1 MLDARTCTTVVRSV
15 VFVAAFIAPGLSLC
29 RLSAADRDKVRFNRD
44 IRPILSDRCFLCHG
58 PDEKHREADLRLD
71 VRESAVDDRGDGAAI
86 VAGAEAKSLLM
97 SRVLSDD
104 DDLRMPP
111 PSSSKPRLSAEEI
124 DLLRRWI
131 DQGAEYED
139 HWAFLPVE
147 SIKPP
152 KVKNRSWP
160 RNAIDRFVLQ
170 RLEEEGIKP
179 ALEADRATLIRRVYL
194 DLLGLLPEPS
204 AVAEFI
210 DDARDDAYERLVDRV
225 LDNPHYGER
234 WGRHWLDQA
243 RYADSNGYTVDGER
257 SMWPFRDWVIKSL
270 NDDMPF
276 DQFTIEQ
283 LAGDLLPE
291 PTKQQL
297 VATAFHRNTLINEE
311 GGTDR
316 EQFRNE
322 AVVDRVNTTAA
333 VWMGLTLG
341 CAQCH
346 THKFDPISQRE
357 YFQMFAFFNQ
367 CEDVN
372 NRGRTVQV
380 VRGELFGRP
389 IEPKTPVESA
399 EAIAKRQAEWEPR
412 ELARLEEAASSAMK
426 PEWKP
431 AEYVEFETETG
442 AGLQRLPDNSLLA
455 DGRGA
460 FNDTYRILVNTQLA
474 KVAAIRL
481 RVLPHDSLPRGGPG
495 MAPTGNFVL
504 TDFEVTLDGKEL
516 PIAEA
521 FADIEQKKFP
531 ITAAFDDQP
540 KTGWAVNVGSAAAWH
555 TAHEAVFVFDKPVL
569 TKGKPIQVR
578 LLHDW
583 KEQYTIGRF
592 DLAFCVDAPG
602 LNETEQLLLRALRTP
617 PDRRNPLDISKVAAA
632 FARSDGGAKKKP
644 PISASDAIADVMI
657 MRDREQQ
664 RETFVQ
670 LRGDFLRL
678 DKEAGPMSP
687 GVIAAVQRAF
697 GKKSPTFATRL
708 DLARWLVDPANPL
721 TSRVTVNR
729 MWMRYFGRGLVET
742 DEDFGSQGSPPTHP
756 ELLDWLARQFVQ
768 GGWSM
773 KQMHRL
779 IVSSA
784 TYRQSSQA
792 RPELATIDPLNRL
805 LARQN
810 RVRVEGEIVRD
821 AALGASGLLVDEI
834 GGPSVRPPQP
844 EGVYAFTQNKKK
856 WDAATGDDRYRR
868 GLYTVFFRSAPYP
881 LLTTFDSPDFQTT
894 CTRRVRSNTPLQA
907 LTIANDPA
915 FIEMARGLAKR
926 LCLKA
931 AGSSATVDDC
941 LKLAWVLCLSR
952 APSNEQ
958 LDILRSYYERQRAA
972 FQQDENAANELIG
985 DAFDN
990 TKLPSAEA
998 AALVCVARAILN
1010 TDAFI
1015 TRE

>member
-1 MLDARTCTTVVRSV
+1 
-15 VFVAAFIAPGLSLC
+15 
-29 RLSAADRDKVRFNRD
+29 
-44 IRPILSDRCFLCHG
+44 
-58 PDEKHREADLRLD
+58 D
-71 VRESAVDDRGDGAAI
+71 VRESAIEDRGDGAAI
-86 VAGAEAKSLLM
+86 VPGDVSKSLLLA
-97 SRVLSDD
+97 RVLSDD
-104 DDLRMPP
+104 DDVRMPP
-111 PSSSKPRLSAEEI
+111 PTSSKPRLTAEEI
-124 DLLRRWI
+124 DLMRRWI
-131 DQGAEYED
+131 DQGAEYEG

-147 SIKPP
+147 IVKPP
-152 KVKNRSWP
+152 KARNKAWP
-160 RNAIDRFVLQ
+160 RNAIDRFIAA
-170 RLEEEGIKP
+170 RLEEDKIVP
-179 ALEADRATLIRRVYL
+179 APEADRGTLIRRVYL
-194 DLLGLLPEPS
+194 DVLGLLPEPDE
-204 AVAEFI
+204 VAAFVE
-210 DDARDDAYERLVDRV
+210 DTRDDAYERLVDRV
-225 LDNPHYGER
+225 LANPHHGER
-234 WGRHWLDQA
+234 WARHWLDQA
-243 RYADSNGYTVDGER
+243 RYADSNGYTIDSER
-257 SMWPFRDWVIKSL
+257 AMWPFRDWVIRAL

-276 DQFTIEQ
+276 DRFTIEQ
-283 LAGDLLPE
+283 LAGDLLSE

-297 VATAFHRNTLINEE
+297 IATAFHRNTLINEE

-346 THKFDPISQRE
+346 SHKFDPISQRE
-357 YFQMFAFFNQ
+357 YFQMFAFFNHG
-367 CEDVN
+367 EDVN
-372 NRGRTVQV
+372 NRGPTVQV

-389 IEPKTPVESA
+389 ISPKTPVESA
-399 EAIAKRQAEWEPR
+399 EAIAKRQAKWEPR
-412 ELARLEEAASSAMK
+412 ELARLEEAEAATTK
-426 PEWKP
+426 TEWKP

-442 AGLQRLPDNSLLA
+442 AGLQRLKDNSLLA

-460 FNDTYRILVNTQLA
+460 FNDTYRVLANTQLP

-481 RVLPHDSLPRGGPG
+481 RVLPHESLPRGGPG

-504 TDFEVTLDGKEL
+504 TDFEVTLDGQEL

-521 FADIEQKKFP
+521 FADIEQQKFP
-531 ITAAFDDQP
+531 IAATIDDKP
-540 KTGWAVNVGSAAAWH
+540 NTGWAVNLGSAAAWH
-555 TAHEAVFVFDKPVL
+555 TAHEAVFVLEKPVL

-592 DLAFCVDAPG
+592 ELAFSGDAPG
-602 LNETEQLLLRALRTP
+602 LSEDDEKLLAALRMPANRRP
-617 PDRRNPLDISKVAAA
+617 PAEQGLVGRA
-632 FARSDGGAKKKP
+632 FARSDTSAKKKP
-644 PISASDAIADVMI
+644 PISASDDVADVMV
-657 MRDREQQ
+657 MRELSVP
-664 RETFVQ
+664 RETYVQ

-678 DKEAGPMSP
+678 DKEAGAVAP
-687 GVIAAVQRAF
+687 GVVAAVQSAF
-697 GKKSPTFATRL
+697 PDKSPKFATRL

-721 TSRVTVNR
+721 TPRVTVNR

-756 ELLDWLARQFVQ
+756 ELLDWLAHEFVR
-768 GGWSM
+768 GGWSL
-773 KQMHRL
+773 KKMHRL
-779 IVSSA
+779 IVTSA

-792 RPELATIDPLNRL
+792 RPELTTIDPLNRL

-821 AALGASGLLVDEI
+821 AALVASGLLVREI

-856 WDAATGDDRYRR
+856 WDAATGNDRYRR

-907 LTIANDPA
+907 LTLANDPA
-915 FIEMARGLAKR
+915 FIEMARGLARRVVDEAPAGRAKPQAKENVRERVDER
-926 LCLKA
+926 LR
-931 AGSSATVDDC
+931 
-941 LKLAWVLCLSR
+941 LAWTLCLSR
-952 APSNEQ
+952 EPSTEQ
-958 LDILRSYYERQRAA
+958 LDILRMYYERQRAA
-972 FQQDENAANELIG
+972 FDDDDTSAKEWIGNEF
-985 DAFDN
+985 DA
-990 TKLPSAEA
+990 SQVSAAEA
-998 AALVCVARAILN
+998 AALVCVARTIMN